1 MRKQAPS
8 LAIVVNENDRP
19 DILSMVV
26 AATEKYDMPLVV
38 RFSREKNVSAALKNR
53 ANLIVLCEEGASFAP
68 QTGNPA
74 FKERTNYHLS
84 ASPSGEL
91 LVRKQEVRTPIVE
104 VPNVMDLLNKR
115 RQTTGETVAP
125 SIHSLK

>member
-1 MRKQAPS
+1 MFSPTAS
-8 LAIVVNENDRP
+8 
-19 DILSMVV
+19 IL
-26 AATEKYDMPLVV
+26 
-38 RFSREKNVSAALKNR
+38 FSRL
-53 ANLIVLCEEGASFAP
+53 P
-68 QTGNPA
+68 
-74 FKERTNYHLS
+74 ERNARTT
-84 ASPSGEL
+84 SGEL